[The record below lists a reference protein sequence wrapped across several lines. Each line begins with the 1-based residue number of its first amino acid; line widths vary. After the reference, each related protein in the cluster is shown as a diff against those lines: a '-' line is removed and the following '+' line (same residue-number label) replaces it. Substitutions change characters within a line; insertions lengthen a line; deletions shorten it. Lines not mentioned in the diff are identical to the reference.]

1 MERKIKECQTIAEL
15 LALESQNILY
25 RLEERLLFEKRMEI
39 FLRIK
44 EWRLENERLG
54 RVPDLTD
61 TWTPEQRERFLRD

>member
-15 LALESQNILY
+15 LALESQNVLNE
-25 RLEERLLFEKRMEI
+25 LEERLVFEKKMEI

-54 RVPDLTD
+54 KRTS
-61 TWTPEQRERFLRD
+61 T